1 MHIRLVGINHQTA
14 PIAIREKVMINSE
27 ELPDALSVLRSYV
40 PYAVILSTCN
50 RTEIYT
56 SDVDGQHGVEASLNF
71 LRDKLGIPDVA
82 LRRYA
87 YVFEDKAAAE
97 HLFRVACGLDSMIVG
112 EYEVLGQVGQA
123 LKAAKNSEMTDLPL
137 RQVFQSAVRVGR
149 RARTETGISKNAASS
164 SSVAVDMATSI
175 VGKLQNSKILVIGT
189 GEAGMLVLKVARDRG
204 ASRIV
209 IASRT
214 KKRAAAVATT
224 VGGTPTTLSNLAEE
238 LKTCNIVVACAG
250 SHDWILDA
258 DRIEEVMNKR
268 PELPLVIID
277 IAVPRNVEPAVQ
289 QIDNVY
295 LYNIDDITEIADKNR
310 RQREGEIRNVEE
322 IIAAAVTKFVSW
334 QQDFEVR
341 PVISALMSKAENIRS
356 AQLNRTLKKL
366 PPLSDEQRYSLE
378 AMTKSIV
385 VKMLKN
391 PIHYLKENGRGD
403 YAEIVR
409 ELFRL
414 DREKH
419 S

>member
-1 MHIRLVGINHQTA
+1 MYISLVGINHQTA
-14 PIAIREKVMINSE
+14 PIAIREKVTISTE
-27 ELPDALSVLRSYV
+27 KLSDALSVLRSYV

-56 SDVDGQHGVEASLNF
+56 SDVDGRHGREASLNF
-71 LRDKLGIPDVA
+71 LGDRLGIPNVD
-82 LRRYA
+82 LMRYA
-87 YVFEDKAAAE
+87 YIFDDKAAAE
-97 HLFRVACGLDSMIVG
+97 HLFRVACGLDSMVVG
-112 EYEVLGQVGQA
+112 EYEILGQVRQA
-123 LKAAKNSEMTDLPL
+123 METAKNSEMMDLPL
-137 RQVFQSAVRVGR
+137 RHVFQSAVRVGR
-149 RARTETGISKNAASS
+149 RARIETEISKNAASA
-164 SSVAVDMATSI
+164 SSVAVDLATSV
-175 VGKLQNSKILVIGT
+175 VGKLQNSRILVIGT
-189 GEAGMLVLKVARDRG
+189 GEAGMLVLKVARERG

-214 KKRAAAVATT
+214 KKRASAVATT
-224 VGGTPTTLSNLAEE
+224 MGGTPTTLSNIAGE
-238 LKTCNIVVACAG
+238 LNTCNIVVTC
-250 SHDWILDA
+250 SDSRDWILDT
-258 DRIEEVMNKR
+258 DHIEEVMSKR

-289 QIDNVY
+289 RIDNVY
-295 LYNIDDITEIADKNR
+295 LYNIDDLTEVADKNR
-310 RQREGEIRNVEE
+310 RRREGEIRKVEE
-322 IIAAAVTKFVSW
+322 IIAVEVAKFVSW

-341 PVISALMSKAENIRS
+341 PVISALMRKAENIRS

-391 PIHYLKENGRGD
+391 PIQYLKDNGRGD

-409 ELFRL
+409 EIFRL
-414 DREKH
+414 DKEKH